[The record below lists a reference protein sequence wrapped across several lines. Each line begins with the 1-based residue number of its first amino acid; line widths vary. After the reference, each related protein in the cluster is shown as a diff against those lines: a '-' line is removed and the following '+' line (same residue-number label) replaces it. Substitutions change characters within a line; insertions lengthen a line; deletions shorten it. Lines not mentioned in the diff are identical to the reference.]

1 MLLSHSKGLL
11 PASYGIT
18 VCIHTLVFRIVS
30 REPAMPLEKIIT
42 CIRSRRIHPPPRRLR
57 NYRPLR
63 RIVSLNPSNFSFFL
77 LFLTPFDSSYSKL
90 FSPFFPRF
98 FPTKIEP
105 RPFPNICDERKR
117 IKIKAFEELSIRLKR
132 INRGYVE
139 KWRDSMVIAKGKIY
153 L

>member
-1 MLLSHSKGLL
+1 MHTYACISDRIARARYASRKDYYVHSLAPYPSSPSSTAQLSPTS
-11 PASYGIT
+11 T
-18 VCIHTLVFRIVS
+18 NRIVES
-30 REPAMPLEKIIT
+30 FQFFFFF
-42 CIRSRRIHPPPRRLR
+42 
-57 NYRPLR
+57 
-63 RIVSLNPSNFSFFL
+63 FSFFNP
-77 LFLTPFDSSYSKL
+77 PFDSSYSKL

-105 RPFPNICDERKR
+105 RPFRNICDERKR